1 MTVAQQ
7 QTGTIAIYVDLTRDH
22 ARRAAAL
29 AAQTLSAAGF
39 AIAVCDEQDEQLHLA
54 TAGALIEDAFVL
66 LTIGGD
72 GTLLRAGQIAVPAGL
87 PLFGVNT
94 GRLGFLT
101 ELDATAASIV
111 QLPQIL
117 RAGFTIDERAVLR
130 GEVNGRTYIA
140 LNDIVMKRAGT
151 AHMTPFS
158 LFVDGKE
165 AARVPADGIVV
176 STPTGS
182 TGYSLS
188 AGGPI
193 LEPTVAAFGI
203 VALAAHTLFARPLV
217 VAETSTIEIICDGD
231 STAHATLEAD
241 GRVIEELHAGDRVT
255 IVRNDRRVRFAR
267 RAPLNF
273 FALLEDK
280 LRWNAP
286 IKDGSQR
293 DDET

>member
-1 MTVAQQ
+1 MLASERS
-7 QTGTIAIYVDLTRDH
+7 GTIALYVDLTRDH

-29 AAQTLSAAGF
+29 AAETLRDAGF
-39 AIAVCDEQDEQLHLA
+39 AIALCEAQDEQLHLSS
-54 TAGALIEDAFVL
+54 TGAAVADAFVL

-72 GTLLRAGQIAVPAGL
+72 GTLLRAAQIAVPAGL
-87 PLFGVNT
+87 PLFGVNS

-101 ELDATAASIV
+101 ELDASPASILA
-111 QLPQIL
+111 LPDIL
-117 RAGFTIDERAVLR
+117 RGGFTIDERAVLHAQIGGR
-130 GEVNGRTYIA
+130 GYIA

-151 AHMTPFS
+151 AHMTPFG

-182 TGYSLS
+182 TAYSLS

-193 LEPTVAAFGI
+193 LEPTVEAFAI
-203 VALAAHTLFARPLV
+203 VALAPHTLFARPLV
-217 VAETSTIEIICDGD
+217 VAETSEIEIICDAD
-231 STAHATLEAD
+231 HTAHATLEAD
-241 GRVIEELHAGDRVT
+241 GRIVEELHAGDRVRV
-255 IVRNDRRVRFAR
+255 VRNARRVRFAR

-273 FALLEDK
+273 FALIEEK

-286 IKDGSQR
+286 IKDNAAR
-293 DDET
+293 DGLP